1 MTAVQ
6 TAVIIVLLGIEVYCD
21 LKDRTIPNKISLAIA
36 AAAFI
41 DFHPENLWGLL
52 PAAMFFAGAVF
63 TKIGGGDVKAVAA
76 LSLSLGLWKTLL
88 LLFAA
93 ELSMLVFYG
102 ISAIVQ
108 MLRHKTADNRHDV
121 VVGLPKAVQGRTAY
135 KAVPTA
141 LPFLPFITI
150 GYLLTIF
157 V

>member
-1 MTAVQ
+1 MVLIQ
-6 TAVIIVLLGIEVYCD
+6 TAIIIALLCIEVYCD

-41 DFHPENLWGLL
+41 DFQPENLWGLL
-52 PAAMFFAGAVF
+52 PAAMFFVGALF
-63 TKIGGGDVKAVAA
+63 TKIGGGDVKAIAA

-102 ISAIVQ
+102 ISVIIQ
-108 MLRHKTADNRHDV
+108 KLRHKTAD
-121 VVGLPKAVQGRTAY
+121 
-135 KAVPTA
+135 TA
-141 LPFLPFITI
+141 LPFLPFITL
-150 GYLLTIF
+150 GYILTIF

>member
-1 MTAVQ
+1 MLVIQ
-6 TAVIIVLLGIEVYCD
+6 TAVIIVLLCIEVYCD
-21 LKDRTIPNKISLAIA
+21 LKDRTIPNRISLAIA
-36 AAAFI
+36 VAAFI
-41 DFHPENLWGLL
+41 DFHIENLWGLL
-52 PAAMFFAGAVF
+52 PAAMFFVGALF

-108 MLRHKTADNRHDV
+108 KLRHKTADRN
-121 VVGLPKAVQGRTAY
+121 
-135 KAVPTA
+135 

-150 GYLLTIF
+150 GYVLTIF

>member
-1 MTAVQ
+1 MPVIQ
-6 TAVIIVLLGIEVYCD
+6 TAVIIVLLCIEVYCD
-21 LKDRTIPNKISLAIA
+21 LKDRTIPNRISLAIA
-36 AAAFI
+36 ATAFI
-41 DFHPENLWGLL
+41 DFHIENLWGLL
-52 PAAMFFAGAVF
+52 PAAMFFVGALF

-108 MLRHKTADNRHDV
+108 KLRHKTADRN
-121 VVGLPKAVQGRTAY
+121 
-135 KAVPTA
+135 

-150 GYLLTIF
+150 GYVLTIF

>member
-1 MTAVQ
+1 MPILQ

-21 LKDRTIPNKISLAIA
+21 LKDRTIPDKLSLAIA
-36 AAAFI
+36 FVALM
-41 DFHPENLWGLL
+41 DFHVENLWGLL
-52 PAAMFFAGAVF
+52 PAAMFFIGAVF

-102 ISAIVQ
+102 ISVIVQ
-108 MLRHKTADNRHDV
+108 KMR
-121 VVGLPKAVQGRTAY
+121 GRTAD
-135 KAVPTA
+135 KA
-141 LPFLPFITI
+141 LPFLPFITL
-150 GYLLTIF
+150 GYVLTIF

>member
-36 AAAFI
+36 AAALI

-52 PAAMFFAGAVF
+52 PAAMFFAGALF

-76 LSLSLGLWKTLL
+76 LSLSLGLWKTVL

-93 ELSMLVFYG
+93 ELSMLIFYG
-102 ISAIVQ
+102 ISAVVQ
-108 MLRHKTADNRHDV
+108 KIR
-121 VVGLPKAVQGRTAY
+121 GRTAA
-135 KAVPTA
+135 KN

>member
-41 DFHPENLWGLL
+41 DFQPENLWGLL
-52 PAAMFFAGAVF
+52 PAAMFFVGALF
-63 TKIGGGDVKAVAA
+63 TKIGGGDVKAIAA

-102 ISAIVQ
+102 ISVIVQ
-108 MLRHKTADNRHDV
+108 KLRHKTAD
-121 VVGLPKAVQGRTAY
+121 
-135 KAVPTA
+135 TA
-141 LPFLPFITI
+141 LPFLPFIMF
-150 GYLLTIF
+150 GYLCTLIL
-157 V
+157 

>member
-1 MTAVQ
+1 MAAIQ

-41 DFHPENLWGLL
+41 DFQPENLWGLL
-52 PAAMFFAGAVF
+52 PAAMFFVGALF
-63 TKIGGGDVKAVAA
+63 TKIGGGDVKAIAA

-102 ISAIVQ
+102 ISVIVQ
-108 MLRHKTADNRHDV
+108 KLRHKTAD
-121 VVGLPKAVQGRTAY
+121 
-135 KAVPTA
+135 TA
-141 LPFLPFITI
+141 LPFLPFIMF
-150 GYLLTIF
+150 GYLCTLIL
-157 V
+157 

>member
-1 MTAVQ
+1 MTAIQ

-21 LKDRTIPNKISLAIA
+21 LKDRTIPNRISLAIA
-36 AAAFI
+36 VAAFI
-41 DFHPENLWGLL
+41 DFHIENLWGLL
-52 PAAMFFAGAVF
+52 PAAMFFVGALF
-63 TKIGGGDVKAVAA
+63 TKIGGGDVKSVAA

-102 ISAIVQ
+102 ISAVVQ
-108 MLRHKTADNRHDV
+108 KIR
-121 VVGLPKAVQGRTAY
+121 GRTAA
-135 KAVPTA
+135 KN

>member
-1 MTAVQ
+1 MAAIQ

-41 DFHPENLWGLL
+41 DFHSENLWGLL
-52 PAAMFFAGAVF
+52 PAAMFFVGALF

-108 MLRHKTADNRHDV
+108 KLRHKTADRN
-121 VVGLPKAVQGRTAY
+121 
-135 KAVPTA
+135 
-141 LPFLPFITI
+141 LPFLPFIMF
-150 GYLLTIF
+150 GYLCTLIL
-157 V
+157 

>member
-1 MTAVQ
+1 MPILQ
-6 TAVIIVLLGIEVYCD
+6 TAVIVALLGIEVYCD
-21 LKDRTIPNKISLAIA
+21 LKDRTIPDKLSLAIA
-36 AAAFI
+36 FAALM

-52 PAAMFFAGAVF
+52 PAAMFFIGAVF

-102 ISAIVQ
+102 ISVIVQ
-108 MLRHKTADNRHDV
+108 KMR
-121 VVGLPKAVQGRTAY
+121 GRTAD
-135 KAVPTA
+135 KA
-141 LPFLPFITI
+141 LPFLPFITL
-150 GYLLTIF
+150 GYVLTIF

>member
-41 DFHPENLWGLL
+41 DFHPENLWGML
-52 PAAMFFAGAVF
+52 PAAMFFAGALF

-76 LSLSLGLWKTLL
+76 LSLSLGLRKTLL

-102 ISAIVQ
+102 ISAVVQ
-108 MLRHKTADNRHDV
+108 KIR
-121 VVGLPKAVQGRTAY
+121 GRTAA
-135 KAVPTA
+135 KN
-141 LPFLPFITI
+141 LPFLPFITL
-150 GYLLTIF
+150 GYILTIF